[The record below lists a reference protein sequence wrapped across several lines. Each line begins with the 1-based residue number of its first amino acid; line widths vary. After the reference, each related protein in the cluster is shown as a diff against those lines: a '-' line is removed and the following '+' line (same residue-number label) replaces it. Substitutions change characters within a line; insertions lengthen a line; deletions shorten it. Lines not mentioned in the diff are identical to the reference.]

1 MKKIFGV
8 LVLCFVFLNMVSAQ
22 EEVGEGDLFMQSLT
36 EEERAALASQN
47 ANIVSEERYIVSD
60 LFIRIPLEEVKQ
72 KAKAEQKNYY
82 VDFSAEWCQPCKL
95 MDQTTFRDYEV
106 VQYTKENFYAIQ
118 LDMSDFDAIELQAM
132 YNVNSLPTI
141 LFFDHNGNLIGRT
154 TGLQTGTLFLSKLKE
169 MKRKV

>member
-1 MKKIFGV
+1 MKKLF
-8 LVLCFVFLNMVSAQ
+8 FVFALMLGMLNTISAQ
-22 EEVGEGDLFMQSLT
+22 EVGEGDLFMQNLS
-36 EEERAALASQN
+36 EEEKAALAAQN
-47 ANIVSEERYIVSD
+47 ATYVSEERYIVSD
-60 LFIRIPLEEVKQ
+60 LFSRIPLEEVKQ
-72 KAKAEQKNYY
+72 MAKAEKKIYY
-82 VDFSAEWCQPCKL
+82 IDFSASWCQPCKL

-106 VQYTKENFYAIQ
+106 VKYTQENFYAIQ

-132 YNVNSLPTI
+132 YKVNSLPTI